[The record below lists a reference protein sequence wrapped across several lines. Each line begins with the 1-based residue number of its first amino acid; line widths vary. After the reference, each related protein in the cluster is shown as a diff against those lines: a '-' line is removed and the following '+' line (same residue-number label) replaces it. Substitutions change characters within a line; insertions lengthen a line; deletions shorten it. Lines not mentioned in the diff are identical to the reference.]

1 MRGKNIVGIVF
12 SNMHDEMIRELTD
25 TRTMGS
31 VPFGARYR
39 LIDFQLSNMVNS
51 GITKVGVITK
61 SNYQS
66 LMDHLGSG
74 KAWDL
79 SRKRE
84 GLYIL
89 PPFGHGNAVYKSR
102 VEALS
107 GVSGFL
113 KNCKEEYVLL
123 TDCDVVANIDIQAWY
138 KQHIESGADVSMAY
152 KRGRIPEKMANSLV
166 LNMDADHKI
175 REILFNPILDDVCAY
190 GLRMWMMKRELLM
203 KLVSDAY
210 SRNQLSFERDILQ
223 QNLQKY
229 TMVGYEIENFSMLIS
244 CMNEYFS
251 ANMSLLDAKVR
262 NDLFRDSKPIY
273 TKVRD
278 DMTARY
284 GLGSNVKNSLIADGC
299 VIEGEVENS
308 ILFRGVHVGKWAKVS
323 NCILMQ
329 DSEVGDNAKLSYVVT
344 DKNVM
349 IKHDRSVSGYS
360 SYPVFISKRS
370 VV

>member
-1 MRGKNIVGIVF
+1 MRGNNIVGIIF
-12 SNMHDEMIRELTD
+12 SNMHDEMVRELTD

-79 SRKRE
+79 SRKRQ
-84 GLYIL
+84 GLFIL
-89 PPFGHGNAVYKSR
+89 PPFGRGNALYKSR

-107 GVSGFL
+107 GISGFL
-113 KNCKEEYVLL
+113 KHCKEEYVLL
-123 TDCDVVANIDIQAWY
+123 TDCDVVCNIDIQAWFA
-138 KQHIESGADVSMAY
+138 KHISSGADVSMPY
-152 KRGRIPEKMANSLV
+152 KRGVLPEKMDDSLV
-166 LNMDADHKI
+166 FKMDEQENIH
-175 REILFNPILDDVCAY
+175 EILFNPVQEGECAY
-190 GLRMWMMKRELLM
+190 GLRMWMMKREFLM
-203 KLVSDAY
+203 KIVSDAY

-223 QNLQKY
+223 QNIGRFSL
-229 TMVGYEIENFSMLIS
+229 VGHEIKTFTGVIS
-244 CMNEYFS
+244 TVNDYFA
-251 ANMSLLDAKVR
+251 ANMSLLQSGVR
-262 NDLFRDSKPIY
+262 RELFRDAKPIY

-278 DMTARY
+278 DMPARY
-284 GLGSNVKNSLIADGC
+284 GLGSHVSNTLIADGC

-308 ILFRGVHVGKWAKVS
+308 VLFRGVHIGKNVKVS

-329 DSEVGDNAKLSYVVT
+329 DTQVGDNAALSYVIT
-344 DKNVM
+344 DKNVV

-370 VV
+370 IV